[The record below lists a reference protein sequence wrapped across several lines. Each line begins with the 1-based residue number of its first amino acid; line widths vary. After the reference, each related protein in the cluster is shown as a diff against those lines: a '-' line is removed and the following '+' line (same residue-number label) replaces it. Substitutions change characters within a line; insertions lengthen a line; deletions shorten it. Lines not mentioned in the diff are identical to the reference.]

1 MLVGCNKAQPP
12 IASIPQET
20 DWLMYRGD
28 FLGTGYSPLEQV
40 NTNNVAQLNRSWTYS
55 LQRINPDPNSSGPR
69 SQVTPIVIDGVMY
82 LPAADRIV
90 ALDATSGQELWR
102 HVVAV
107 DKGVPSRRG
116 VAYMSGEDV
125 LAARIIFS
133 TGSHLVSIKAVDGTL
148 ITDFGQGGF
157 VDLGIPYN
165 SVPLIFENIIVVGA
179 NTPRGQVGGIGNAR
193 AYDANTG
200 KKLWEFS
207 SVAQPGTV
215 GHDTWTGESWKE
227 RLGANAWPFY
237 FTVDPQS
244 GLLYLPL
251 ASPIPGWYGGDR
263 EGANLFGNSVVAV
276 DIYSGEYRWH
286 FQTIRHDI
294 WDHDPPAPPVLFN
307 VNRNGQAIPAVA
319 VSTKS
324 GYLYI
329 LNRETGEPIFGVEE
343 REVPTSDVPG
353 EMTYPTQPFPIK
365 PSSMGR
371 VTYEAA
377 DLVTADDTS
386 AEHATACQV
395 LVDSLG
401 EIYNAGPFTPWV
413 YRGRGAIPRTTLN
426 FPGVVGGPNWGG
438 VAYDLNQDLL
448 VLVTQNI
455 GQLAWMEDADVDAPL
470 PYEKV
475 TPNPTSFDV
484 EIDGERMPCQKPP
497 WGELIA
503 VEGATGDIAWRQPL
517 GITKALPAEKQQTG
531 RPARAAAITTG
542 GGVLFV
548 AASDDD
554 RFRAFETSTGRE
566 LWATEL
572 AKHGNANPLTYLG
585 QDGRQYVTIV
595 ATDEVTTFSLP

>member
-1 MLVGCNKAQPP
+1 MLTGCNEAQSPVV
-12 IASIPQET
+12 SIPKEN

-40 NTNNVAQLNRSWTYS
+40 NTKNVSQLNRSWTYS
-55 LQRINPDPNSSGPR
+55 IQRIQPDVNDSGPR

-82 LPAADRIV
+82 LPAADRVV
-90 ALDATSGQELWR
+90 ALDATTGQELWR
-102 HVVAV
+102 HVV

-116 VAYMSGEDV
+116 VAYMPGENV

-148 ITDFGQGGF
+148 IKDFGQGGF

-215 GHDTWTGESWKE
+215 GHDTWHGESWKE

-244 GLLYLPL
+244 GVLYLPL

-307 VNRNGQAIPAVA
+307 VNRDGQLIPALA

-353 EMTYPTQPFPIK
+353 EITYPTQPFPIK
-365 PSSMGR
+365 PSAMGR
-371 VTYEAA
+371 VTYEAE

-386 AEHATACQV
+386 PEHATACQA

-413 YRGRGAIPRTTLN
+413 YRESGAKLRTTLN

-438 VAYDLNQDLL
+438 VAYDVNKDLL

-455 GQLAWMEDADVDAPL
+455 GQLAWMEDADGDAPV

-484 EIDGERMPCQKPP
+484 DVDGERMPCQKPP

-503 VEGATGDIAWRQPL
+503 VKGATGDIAWRQPL
-517 GITKALPAEKQQTG
+517 GITKALPAGKQQTG
-531 RPARAAAITTG
+531 RPARAATIMTG
-542 GGVLFV
+542 GGLLFV
-548 AASDDD
+548 AASDDN
-554 RFRAFETSTGRE
+554 RCRAFETATGHE
-566 LWATEL
+566 LWAIDL

-595 ATDEVTTFSLP
+595 ATDEVMTFSLP